1 MTIYV
6 ITGRYTSRAM
16 RGMLARPEDREAEVR
31 GLFERTGGRMLGY
44 YIMFGDCDWMVIA
57 ENSSEIGIMSALAI
71 AGASGSVS
79 DVKTT
84 VATTSAQA
92 KQAYER
98 AQKSAG
104 SFSAAG
110 GGSLEASSDVKTHVG
125 YFSDHMLA
133 NEG

>member
-16 RGMLARPEDREAEVR
+16 RGMLAKPVDREAEVR
-31 GLFERTGGRMLGY
+31 GLIERTGGRMLGY
-44 YIMFGDCDWMVIA
+44 YIMFGDCDWMIIA
-57 ENSSEIGIMSALAI
+57 ENGSEVAIMSALAI
-71 AGASGSVS
+71 AGAWGSVS

-84 VATTSAQA
+84 VAATSAQA

-98 AQKSAG
+98 AHKSAVDFK
-104 SFSAAG
+104 SFG
-110 GGSLEASSDVKTHVG
+110 GGSLDASSDVKTHVG